1 MSTETINKTVLG
13 SDIVFYTGD
22 KNSKISV
29 NEMNDNIKTLQDKT
43 QGINYSDN
51 TTIINAPLKLNDVP
65 IENYSLNTHTHSS
78 FDNDVTINGQL
89 SVYNN
94 AINYGKD
101 TNNKF
106 IFDITNNKQLTGT
119 YYNSIDSLSVNLF
132 SLDYGS
138 LRVNNALNIYGD
150 TCAYLHMGDASNSN
164 GYVFS
169 IVLDDNADDPQ
180 GKLSFGNS
188 KLTLHKNMIRCNT
201 EFNTKTLSFEKQTT
215 NNNQDHYQWQIVPTS
230 NRLSLN
236 LAHRGET
243 TGETTDEFYI
253 DVSSPVKCLNTNTFD
268 NIICSRLNGYN
279 LASPV
284 GGTSNV
290 KMPDYPFIPTI
301 KGDSVIEIGKYIDMH
316 DINKNDDDYIL
327 RLHAEDSELRVEYPP
342 GITMFR
348 VARESKY
355 TSVSI
360 GAGSNY
366 AQLAYI
372 DDTQEKRLAISGYG
386 ISGPYLNIY
395 SDIAHYTGM
404 MYLDALTFTYNCK
417 ILAKPSPT
425 LVLKANNAQ
434 ALAIAKPVDDTYKDL
449 ISFGVALD
457 TDTCVVKE
465 SGLKGGTFLDFKRT
479 DSSTDHEWRMI
490 THSNHCLVF
499 YNYKNE
505 NAGYI
510 SCGGNS
516 RMNTTITH
524 NAPITEGLDNYEI
537 GAPVFISGE
546 IYNLKDGKYT
556 TETTPTD
563 CIPSV
568 KSTGTFKEFIGIVVK
583 KHPSGDKVT
592 VGDVMKCDVVI
603 NQDTIDFATH
613 GDFYFK
619 VSDVNNYE
627 IGDIVLFDGNKVDM
641 DLKLTPKITSSIV
654 GKVTGKVGT
663 NMLTIFKE

>member
-201 EFNTKTLSFEKQTT
+201 EFNTKTVSFNEV
-215 NNNQDHYQWQIVPTS
+215 NSEQWEIEPFIDK
-230 NRLSLN
+230 LFLN
-236 LAHRGET
+236 LKHIEDET
-243 TGETTDEFYI
+243 VASTTEFYI
-253 DVSSPVKCLNTNTFD
+253 DGSSPVTCLNTNTFD
-268 NIICSRLNGYN
+268 DITCNRLNGYN
-279 LASPV
+279 LANANGGVTNV
-284 GGTSNV
+284 GL
-290 KMPDYPFIPTI
+290 PDYPFIPTI
-301 KGDSVIEIGKYIDMH
+301 KADSVLEIGRYIDMH
-316 DINKNDDDYIL
+316 ASNNDTDFTTRVCAYDYGISLQCTTDTDMFYIGRSSDRTIIN
-327 RLHAEDSELRVEYPP
+327 
-342 GITMFR
+342 
-348 VARESKY
+348 
-355 TSVSI
+355 I
-360 GAGSNY
+360 GTGSNY
-366 AQLAYI
+366 AQLACI
-372 DDTQEKRLAISGYG
+372 DDTQGKRLAISGDG
-386 ISGPYLNIY
+386 GSGPYLNIY
-395 SDIAHYTGM
+395 TDIAHYTGI
-404 MYLDALTFTYNCK
+404 MYLDGLTFTYNYN
-417 ILAKPSPT
+417 ASTRPSPT
-425 LVLKANNAQ
+425 LILKADSAQ
-434 ALAIAKPVDDTYKDL
+434 SLAITKLVNGEYKNL
-449 ISFGVALD
+449 ISFGEDDKRPGTTTID
-457 TDTCVVKE
+457 TYLEFSRSDTTTSYE
-465 SGLKGGTFLDFKRT
+465 WRIYSLSNHNLDF
-479 DSSTDHEWRMI
+479 
-490 THSNHCLVF
+490 V
-499 YNYKNE
+499 NYKCKR
-505 NAGYI
+505 AAYI
-510 SCGGNS
+510 DCNTNNQ
-516 RMNTTITH
+516 MNTTITH
-524 NAPITEGLDNYEI
+524 NAPITESLDNYEI

-546 IYNLKDGKYT
+546 VYNLKDGKYT

-603 NQDTIDFATH
+603 DQDTIDFATH

>member
-89 SVYNN
+89 SVYNH
-94 AINYGKD
+94 AITYGKD

-106 IFDITNNKQLTGT
+106 IFDITDNKQLTGT

-132 SLDYGS
+132 TLDYGS
-138 LRVNNALNIYGD
+138 LRVNNALSIYGD

-180 GKLSFGNS
+180 SKLSFGDS
-188 KLTLHKNMIRCNT
+188 KLTLHENMIKCNT
-201 EFNTKTLSFEKQTT
+201 EFNTKTVSFNEV
-215 NNNQDHYQWQIVPTS
+215 NSEQWEIEPFVDK
-230 NRLSLN
+230 LFLN
-236 LAHRGET
+236 LKHIEDET
-243 TGETTDEFYI
+243 VASTTEFYI
-253 DVSSPVKCLNTNTFD
+253 DGSSPVTCLNTNTFD
-268 NIICSRLNGYN
+268 DITCNRLNGYN
-279 LASPV
+279 LANANGGMTNV
-284 GGTSNV
+284 GL
-290 KMPDYPFIPTI
+290 PDYPFIPTI
-301 KGDSVIEIGKYIDMH
+301 KSDSVLEIGRYIDMH
-316 DINKNDDDYIL
+316 ASNNDTDFTTRVCAYDYGISLQYTTDTDMFYIGRSSDRTIIN
-327 RLHAEDSELRVEYPP
+327 
-342 GITMFR
+342 
-348 VARESKY
+348 
-355 TSVSI
+355 I
-360 GAGSNY
+360 GTGSNY

-372 DDTQEKRLAISGYG
+372 DDTQGKRLAISGDG
-386 ISGPYLNIY
+386 GSGPYLNIY
-395 SDIAHYTGM
+395 TDIAYYAGM
-404 MYLDALTFTYNCK
+404 MYLDALTFTYN
-417 ILAKPSPT
+417 AFTKPSPT

-434 ALAIAKPVDDTYKDL
+434 ALAIAKPVDGTYKNL
-449 ISFGVALD
+449 ISFGEDDKRPGTTTID
-457 TDTCVVKE
+457 TYLEFSRSDSTTSYE
-465 SGLKGGTFLDFKRT
+465 WRIYSLSNHNLDF
-479 DSSTDHEWRMI
+479 
-490 THSNHCLVF
+490 V
-499 YNYKNE
+499 NYKGNRS
-505 NAGYI
+505 AYI
-510 SCGGNS
+510 DCNTNNQ
-516 RMNTTITH
+516 MNTTITH

-546 IYNLKDGKYT
+546 VYNLKDGKYT

-627 IGDIVLFDGNKVDM
+627 IGDIVLFDGNKLDM

>member
-1 MSTETINKTVLG
+1 M
-13 SDIVFYTGD
+13 Y
-22 KNSKISV
+22 
-29 NEMNDNIKTLQDKT
+29 
-43 QGINYSDN
+43 
-51 TTIINAPLKLNDVP
+51 
-65 IENYSLNTHTHSS
+65 
-78 FDNDVTINGQL
+78 
-89 SVYNN
+89 
-94 AINYGKD
+94 
-101 TNNKF
+101 
-106 IFDITNNKQLTGT
+106 
-119 YYNSIDSLSVNLF
+119 
-132 SLDYGS
+132 
-138 LRVNNALNIYGD
+138 
-150 TCAYLHMGDASNSN
+150 
-164 GYVFS
+164 
-169 IVLDDNADDPQ
+169 
-180 GKLSFGNS
+180 
-188 KLTLHKNMIRCNT
+188 
-201 EFNTKTLSFEKQTT
+201 
-215 NNNQDHYQWQIVPTS
+215 
-230 NRLSLN
+230 
-236 LAHRGET
+236 
-243 TGETTDEFYI
+243 
-253 DVSSPVKCLNTNTFD
+253 
-268 NIICSRLNGYN
+268 LNG
-279 LASPV
+279 
-284 GGTSNV
+284 
-290 KMPDYPFIPTI
+290 
-301 KGDSVIEIGKYIDMH
+301 
-316 DINKNDDDYIL
+316 
-327 RLHAEDSELRVEYPP
+327 
-342 GITMFR
+342 
-348 VARESKY
+348 
-355 TSVSI
+355 
-360 GAGSNY
+360 
-366 AQLAYI
+366 
-372 DDTQEKRLAISGYG
+372 
-386 ISGPYLNIY
+386 
-395 SDIAHYTGM
+395 
-404 MYLDALTFTYNCK
+404 LTFTYNHN
-417 ILAKPSPT
+417 IFIKPSPT

-434 ALAIAKPVDDTYKDL
+434 ALAIAKPVDGTYKDL

-546 IYNLKDGKYT
+546 VYNLKDGKYT

>member
-43 QGINYSDN
+43 QAISYSDD

-89 SVYNN
+89 SVYNH

-106 IFDITNNKQLTGT
+106 IFDITDNKKLTGT
-119 YYNSIDSLSVNLF
+119 YYNSIDSLSANLF
-132 SLDYGS
+132 TLEYGS
-138 LRVNNALNIYGD
+138 LRVNNALNIFGD

-180 GKLSFGNS
+180 SKLSFGNS
-188 KLTLHKNMIRCNT
+188 KLTLHENMIKCNT
-201 EFNTKTLSFEKQTT
+201 EFNTKTVSFNEV
-215 NNNQDHYQWQIVPTS
+215 NLEQWEIEPFVDK
-230 NRLSLN
+230 LFLN
-236 LAHRGET
+236 LKHIEDET
-243 TGETTDEFYI
+243 VASTTEFYI
-253 DVSSPVKCLNTNTFD
+253 DGSSPVTCLNTNTFD
-268 NIICSRLNGYN
+268 DITCNRLNGYN
-279 LASPV
+279 LANANGGMTNV
-284 GGTSNV
+284 GL
-290 KMPDYPFIPTI
+290 PDYPFIPTI
-301 KGDSVIEIGKYIDMH
+301 KSDSVLEIGRYIDMH
-316 DINKNDDDYIL
+316 ASNNDTDFTTRVCAYDYGISLQYTTDTDMFYIGRSSDRTIIN
-327 RLHAEDSELRVEYPP
+327 
-342 GITMFR
+342 
-348 VARESKY
+348 
-355 TSVSI
+355 I
-360 GAGSNY
+360 GTGSNY
-366 AQLAYI
+366 AQLACI
-372 DDTQEKRLAISGYG
+372 DDTQGKRLAISGDG
-386 ISGPYLNIY
+386 GSGPYLNIY
-395 SDIAHYTGM
+395 TDIAHYTGI
-404 MYLDALTFTYNCK
+404 MYLDGLTFTYNYN
-417 ILAKPSPT
+417 ASARPSPT
-425 LVLKANNAQ
+425 LVLKADSAQ
-434 ALAIAKPVDDTYKDL
+434 SLAITKLVNGEYKNL
-449 ISFGVALD
+449 CSFGYLKD
-457 TDTCVVKE
+457 GSTEEGVVVMKNATYIK
-465 SGLKGGTFLDFKRT
+465 LKHR
-479 DSSTDHEWRMI
+479 DSTANYDWMLAVQN
-490 THSNHCLVF
+490 NHDLVF
-499 YNYKNE
+499 YSYSG
-505 NAGYI
+505 ARVGYLSSSGSGDKI
-510 SCGGNS
+510 
-516 RMNTTITH
+516 NTTITH

-603 NQDTIDFATH
+603 DQDTIDFATH

-627 IGDIVLFDGNKVDM
+627 IGDIVLFDGNKLDM

>member
-43 QGINYSDN
+43 QGINHSDN

-89 SVYNN
+89 SVYNH

-101 TNNKF
+101 TDNKF
-106 IFDITNNKQLTGT
+106 IFDITDKNELTGT
-119 YYNSIDSLSVNLF
+119 YYNSIDSSSVNLF
-132 SLDYGS
+132 TLDYGS

-180 GKLSFGNS
+180 SKLSFGDS
-188 KLTLHKNMIRCNT
+188 KLTLHENMIKCNT
-201 EFNTKTLSFEKQTT
+201 EFNTKTVSFNEV
-215 NNNQDHYQWQIVPTS
+215 NSEQWEIEPFVDK
-230 NRLSLN
+230 LFLN
-236 LAHRGET
+236 LKHIEDET
-243 TGETTDEFYI
+243 VASTTEFYI
-253 DVSSPVKCLNTNTFD
+253 DGSSPVKCLNTNTFD
-268 NIICSRLNGYN
+268 DITCNRLNGYN
-279 LASPV
+279 LANANGGVTNV
-284 GGTSNV
+284 GL
-290 KMPDYPFIPTI
+290 PDYPFIPTI
-301 KGDSVIEIGKYIDMH
+301 KADSVLEIGRYIDMH
-316 DINKNDDDYIL
+316 ASNNDTDFTTRVCAYDYGISLQCTTDTDMFYIGRSSDRTIIN
-327 RLHAEDSELRVEYPP
+327 
-342 GITMFR
+342 
-348 VARESKY
+348 
-355 TSVSI
+355 I
-360 GAGSNY
+360 GTGSNY

-372 DDTQEKRLAISGYG
+372 DGTQEKRLAISGDG
-386 ISGPYLNIY
+386 GSGPYLNIY
-395 SDIAHYTGM
+395 TDIAYYAGI
-404 MYLDALTFTYNCK
+404 MYLDGLTFTYNHN
-417 ILAKPSPT
+417 ILTKPSPT
-425 LVLKANNAQ
+425 LVLKANGAQ
-434 ALAIAKPVDDTYKDL
+434 SLAIAKPVDGTYKNL

-524 NAPITEGLDNYEI
+524 NAPITESLDNYEI

-546 IYNLKDGKYT
+546 VYNLKDGKYT

>member
-43 QGINYSDN
+43 QGINHSDN
-51 TTIINAPLKLNDVP
+51 TTVINSPLKLNDVP

-89 SVYNN
+89 SVYNH
-94 AINYGKD
+94 AITYGKD

-106 IFDITNNKQLTGT
+106 IFDITDNKQLTGT

-138 LRVNNALNIYGD
+138 LRVNNALNIYGN

-180 GKLSFGNS
+180 SKLSFGNS
-188 KLTLHKNMIRCNT
+188 KLTLHENMIKCNT
-201 EFNTKTLSFEKQTT
+201 EFNTKTVSFNEV
-215 NNNQDHYQWQIVPTS
+215 NLEQWEIEPFVDK
-230 NRLSLN
+230 LFLN
-236 LAHRGET
+236 LKHIEDET
-243 TGETTDEFYI
+243 VASTTEFYI
-253 DVSSPVKCLNTNTFD
+253 DGSSPVTCLNTNTFD
-268 NIICSRLNGYN
+268 DITCNRLNGYN
-279 LASPV
+279 LANANGGVTNV
-284 GGTSNV
+284 GL
-290 KMPDYPFIPTI
+290 PDYPFIPTI
-301 KGDSVIEIGKYIDMH
+301 KADSVLEIGRYIDMH
-316 DINKNDDDYIL
+316 ASNNDTDFTTRVCAYDYGISLQCTTDTDMFYIGRSSDRTIIN
-327 RLHAEDSELRVEYPP
+327 
-342 GITMFR
+342 
-348 VARESKY
+348 
-355 TSVSI
+355 I
-360 GAGSNY
+360 GTGSNY

-372 DDTQEKRLAISGYG
+372 DGTQEKRLAISGDG
-386 ISGPYLNIY
+386 GSGPYLNIY
-395 SDIAHYTGM
+395 TDIAYYAGI
-404 MYLDALTFTYNCK
+404 MYLDGLTFTYNHN
-417 ILAKPSPT
+417 ILTKPSPT
-425 LVLKANNAQ
+425 LVLKANGAQ
-434 ALAIAKPVDDTYKDL
+434 SLAIAKPVDGEYKNL
-449 ISFGVALD
+449 CSFGYLKDGSTEEGVALMKNATYIKLKHRD
-457 TDTCVVKE
+457 STANYDWMLAVQNNHDLIFYSY
-465 SGLKGGTFLDFKRT
+465 SGARVGYLSSSGSGGK
-479 DSSTDHEWRMI
+479 I
-490 THSNHCLVF
+490 
-499 YNYKNE
+499 
-505 NAGYI
+505 
-510 SCGGNS
+510 
-516 RMNTTITH
+516 NTTITH
-524 NAPITEGLDNYEI
+524 NAPIVESLNNYEI

-546 IYNLKDGKYT
+546 VYNLKDGKYT

>member
-43 QGINYSDN
+43 QAISYSDD

-106 IFDITNNKQLTGT
+106 IFDITDKNELTGT
-119 YYNSIDSLSVNLF
+119 YYNSIDSSSVNLF
-132 SLDYGS
+132 TLDYGS

-180 GKLSFGNS
+180 SKLSFGDS
-188 KLTLHKNMIRCNT
+188 KLTLHENMIKCNT
-201 EFNTKTLSFEKQTT
+201 EFNTKTVSFNEV
-215 NNNQDHYQWQIVPTS
+215 NSEQWEIEPFVDK
-230 NRLSLN
+230 LFLN
-236 LAHRGET
+236 LKHIEDET
-243 TGETTDEFYI
+243 VASTTEFYI
-253 DVSSPVKCLNTNTFD
+253 DGSSPVKCLNTNTFD
-268 NIICSRLNGYN
+268 DITCNRLNGYN
-279 LASPV
+279 LANANGGVTNV
-284 GGTSNV
+284 GL
-290 KMPDYPFIPTI
+290 PDYPFIPTI
-301 KGDSVIEIGKYIDMH
+301 KADSVLEIGRYIDMH
-316 DINKNDDDYIL
+316 ASNNDTDFTTRVCAYDYGISLQCTTDTDMFYIGRSSDRTIIN
-327 RLHAEDSELRVEYPP
+327 
-342 GITMFR
+342 
-348 VARESKY
+348 
-355 TSVSI
+355 I
-360 GAGSNY
+360 GTGSNY

-372 DDTQEKRLAISGYG
+372 DGTQEKRLAISGDG
-386 ISGPYLNIY
+386 GSGPYLNIY
-395 SDIAHYTGM
+395 TDIAYYAGM
-404 MYLDALTFTYNCK
+404 MYLDALTFTYNYNSFT
-417 ILAKPSPT
+417 KPSPT
-425 LVLKANNAQ
+425 LVLKANGAQ
-434 ALAIAKPVDDTYKDL
+434 SLAIAKPVDGEYKNL
-449 ISFGVALD
+449 CSFGYLKDGSTEEGVALMKNA
-457 TDTCVVKE
+457 TYIK
-465 SGLKGGTFLDFKRT
+465 LKHR
-479 DSSTDHEWRMI
+479 DSTANYDWMLAVQN
-490 THSNHCLVF
+490 NHDLVF
-499 YNYKNE
+499 YSYSG
-505 NAGYI
+505 ARVGYL
-510 SCGGNS
+510 SSSGSGGKI
-516 RMNTTITH
+516 NTTITH
-524 NAPITEGLDNYEI
+524 NAPIVESLNNYEI

-546 IYNLKDGKYT
+546 VYNLKDGKYT

>member
-43 QGINYSDN
+43 QAISYSDD

-89 SVYNN
+89 SVYNH

-106 IFDITNNKQLTGT
+106 IFDITDNKKLTGT
-119 YYNSIDSLSVNLF
+119 YYNSIDSLSANLF
-132 SLDYGS
+132 TLEYGS
-138 LRVNNALNIYGD
+138 LRVNNALNIFGD

-180 GKLSFGNS
+180 SKLSFGDS
-188 KLTLHKNMIRCNT
+188 KLTLHENMIKCNT
-201 EFNTKTLSFEKQTT
+201 EFNTKTVSFNEV
-215 NNNQDHYQWQIVPTS
+215 NSEQWEIEPFVDK
-230 NRLSLN
+230 LFLN
-236 LAHRGET
+236 LKHIEDET
-243 TGETTDEFYI
+243 VASTTEFYI
-253 DVSSPVKCLNTNTFD
+253 DGSSPVTCLNTNTFD
-268 NIICSRLNGYN
+268 DITCNRLNGYN
-279 LASPV
+279 LANANGGMTNV
-284 GGTSNV
+284 GL
-290 KMPDYPFIPTI
+290 PDYPFIPTI
-301 KGDSVIEIGKYIDMH
+301 KSDSVLEIGRYIDMH
-316 DINKNDDDYIL
+316 ASNNDTDFTTRVCAYDYGISLQYTTDTDMFYIGRSSDRTIIN
-327 RLHAEDSELRVEYPP
+327 
-342 GITMFR
+342 
-348 VARESKY
+348 
-355 TSVSI
+355 I
-360 GAGSNY
+360 GTGSNY
-366 AQLAYI
+366 AQLACI
-372 DDTQEKRLAISGYG
+372 DDTQGKRLAISGDG
-386 ISGPYLNIY
+386 GSGPYLNIY
-395 SDIAHYTGM
+395 TDIAHYTGI
-404 MYLDALTFTYNCK
+404 MYLDGLTFTYNYN
-417 ILAKPSPT
+417 ASARPSPT
-425 LVLKANNAQ
+425 LVLKADSAQ
-434 ALAIAKPVDDTYKDL
+434 SLAITKLVNGEYKNL
-449 ISFGVALD
+449 CSFGYLKD
-457 TDTCVVKE
+457 GSTEEGVVVMKNATYIK
-465 SGLKGGTFLDFKRT
+465 LKHR
-479 DSSTDHEWRMI
+479 DSTANYDWMLAVQN
-490 THSNHCLVF
+490 NHDLVF
-499 YNYKNE
+499 YSYSG
-505 NAGYI
+505 ARVGYLSSSGSGDKI
-510 SCGGNS
+510 
-516 RMNTTITH
+516 NTTITH

>member
-89 SVYNN
+89 SVYNH
-94 AINYGKD
+94 AITYGKD

-106 IFDITNNKQLTGT
+106 IFDITDNKQLTGT

-138 LRVNNALNIYGD
+138 LRVNNALNIYGN

-180 GKLSFGNS
+180 SKLSFGNS
-188 KLTLHKNMIRCNT
+188 KLTLHENMIKCNT
-201 EFNTKTLSFEKQTT
+201 EFNTKTVSFNEV
-215 NNNQDHYQWQIVPTS
+215 NSEQWEIEPFVDK
-230 NRLSLN
+230 LFLN
-236 LAHRGET
+236 LKHIEDET
-243 TGETTDEFYI
+243 VASTTEFYI
-253 DVSSPVKCLNTNTFD
+253 DGSSPVTCLNTNTFD
-268 NIICSRLNGYN
+268 DITCNRVNGYN
-279 LASPV
+279 LANANGGMTNV
-284 GGTSNV
+284 GL
-290 KMPDYPFIPTI
+290 PDYPFIPTI
-301 KGDSVIEIGKYIDMH
+301 KSDSVLEIGRYIDMH
-316 DINKNDDDYIL
+316 ASNNDTDFTTRVCAYDYGISLQYTTDTDMFYIGRSSDRTIIN
-327 RLHAEDSELRVEYPP
+327 
-342 GITMFR
+342 
-348 VARESKY
+348 
-355 TSVSI
+355 I
-360 GAGSNY
+360 GTGSNY

-372 DDTQEKRLAISGYG
+372 DDTQGKRLAISGDG
-386 ISGPYLNIY
+386 GSGPYLNIY
-395 SDIAHYTGM
+395 TDIAYYSGI
-404 MYLDALTFTYNCK
+404 MYLDGLTFTYNHNGS
-417 ILAKPSPT
+417 AKPSPT
-425 LVLKANNAQ
+425 LVLKADSAQ
-434 ALAIAKPVDDTYKDL
+434 SLAITKLVNGEYKNLCSFGYLKDGSTEEGVAVMKNATYIKLKHRDSTANYDWMLAVQNNHDL
-449 ISFGVALD
+449 IFYSY
-457 TDTCVVKE
+457 
-465 SGLKGGTFLDFKRT
+465 SGARVGYLSSSGSGGK
-479 DSSTDHEWRMI
+479 I
-490 THSNHCLVF
+490 
-499 YNYKNE
+499 
-505 NAGYI
+505 
-510 SCGGNS
+510 
-516 RMNTTITH
+516 NTTITH
-524 NAPITEGLDNYEI
+524 NAPIVESLNNYEI

-546 IYNLKDGKYT
+546 VYNLKDGKYT

>member
-43 QGINYSDN
+43 QGINHSDN

-89 SVYNN
+89 SVYNH
-94 AINYGKD
+94 AITYGKD

-106 IFDITNNKQLTGT
+106 IFDITDKNELTGT

-132 SLDYGS
+132 TLDYGS

-169 IVLDDNADDPQ
+169 IVFDDNADDPQ
-180 GKLSFGNS
+180 SKLSFGNS
-188 KLTLHKNMIRCNT
+188 KLTLHENMIKCNT
-201 EFNTKTLSFEKQTT
+201 EFNTKTVSFNEV
-215 NNNQDHYQWQIVPTS
+215 NSEQWEIEPFVDK
-230 NRLSLN
+230 LFLN
-236 LAHRGET
+236 LKHIEDET
-243 TGETTDEFYI
+243 VASTTEFYI
-253 DVSSPVKCLNTNTFD
+253 DGSSPVKCLNTNTFD
-268 NIICSRLNGYN
+268 DITCNRLNGYN
-279 LASPV
+279 LANANGGVTNV
-284 GGTSNV
+284 GL
-290 KMPDYPFIPTI
+290 PDYPFIPTI
-301 KGDSVIEIGKYIDMH
+301 KADSVLEIGRYIDMH
-316 DINKNDDDYIL
+316 ASNNDTDFTTRVCAYDYGISLQCTTDTDMFYIGRSSDRTIIN
-327 RLHAEDSELRVEYPP
+327 
-342 GITMFR
+342 
-348 VARESKY
+348 
-355 TSVSI
+355 I
-360 GAGSNY
+360 GTGSNY

-372 DDTQEKRLAISGYG
+372 DGTQGKRLAISGDG
-386 ISGPYLNIY
+386 GSGPYLNIY
-395 SDIAHYTGM
+395 TDIAHYTGV
-404 MYLDALTFTYNCK
+404 MYLDALTFTYNYNSFT
-417 ILAKPSPT
+417 KPSPT
-425 LVLKANNAQ
+425 LVLKANGAQ
-434 ALAIAKPVDDTYKDL
+434 SLAIAKPVDGEYKNL
-449 ISFGVALD
+449 CSFGYLKDGSTEEGVALMKNA
-457 TDTCVVKE
+457 TYIK
-465 SGLKGGTFLDFKRT
+465 LKHR
-479 DSSTDHEWRMI
+479 DSTANYDWMLAVQN
-490 THSNHCLVF
+490 NHDLVF
-499 YNYKNE
+499 YSYSG
-505 NAGYI
+505 ARVGYL
-510 SCGGNS
+510 SSSGSGGKI
-516 RMNTTITH
+516 NTTITH
-524 NAPITEGLDNYEI
+524 NAPIVESLNNYEI

-546 IYNLKDGKYT
+546 VYNLKDGKYT

>member
-43 QGINYSDN
+43 QAISYSDD

-106 IFDITNNKQLTGT
+106 IFDITDKNELTGT
-119 YYNSIDSLSVNLF
+119 YYNSIDSSSVNLF
-132 SLDYGS
+132 TLDYGS

-180 GKLSFGNS
+180 SKLSFGDS
-188 KLTLHKNMIRCNT
+188 KLTLHENMIKCNT
-201 EFNTKTLSFEKQTT
+201 EFNTKTVSFNEV
-215 NNNQDHYQWQIVPTS
+215 NSEQWEIEPFVDK
-230 NRLSLN
+230 LFLN
-236 LAHRGET
+236 LKHIEDET
-243 TGETTDEFYI
+243 VASTTEFYI
-253 DVSSPVKCLNTNTFD
+253 DGSSPVKCLNTNTFD
-268 NIICSRLNGYN
+268 DITCNRLNGYN
-279 LASPV
+279 LANANGGVTNV
-284 GGTSNV
+284 GL
-290 KMPDYPFIPTI
+290 PDYPFIPTI
-301 KGDSVIEIGKYIDMH
+301 KADSVLEIGRYIDMH
-316 DINKNDDDYIL
+316 ASNNDTDFTTRVCAYDYGISLQCTTDTDMFYIGRSSDRTIIN
-327 RLHAEDSELRVEYPP
+327 
-342 GITMFR
+342 
-348 VARESKY
+348 
-355 TSVSI
+355 I
-360 GAGSNY
+360 GTGSNY

-372 DDTQEKRLAISGYG
+372 DGTQEKRLAISGDG
-386 ISGPYLNIY
+386 GSGPYLNIY
-395 SDIAHYTGM
+395 TDIAYYAGM
-404 MYLDALTFTYNCK
+404 MYLDALTFTYNYNSFT
-417 ILAKPSPT
+417 KPSPT
-425 LVLKANNAQ
+425 LVLKANGAQ
-434 ALAIAKPVDDTYKDL
+434 SLAIAKPVDGEYKNL
-449 ISFGVALD
+449 CSFGYLKDGSTEEGVALMKNATYIKLKHRD
-457 TDTCVVKE
+457 STANYDWMLAVQNNHDLIFYSY
-465 SGLKGGTFLDFKRT
+465 SGARVGYLSSSGSGGK
-479 DSSTDHEWRMI
+479 I
-490 THSNHCLVF
+490 
-499 YNYKNE
+499 
-505 NAGYI
+505 
-510 SCGGNS
+510 
-516 RMNTTITH
+516 NTTITH
-524 NAPITEGLDNYEI
+524 NAPIVESLNNYEI

-546 IYNLKDGKYT
+546 VYNLKDGKYT

>member
-43 QGINYSDN
+43 QGINHSDN
-51 TTIINAPLKLNDVP
+51 TTVINSPLKLNDVP

-89 SVYNN
+89 SVYNH
-94 AINYGKD
+94 AITYGKD

-106 IFDITNNKQLTGT
+106 IFDITDNKQLTGT
-119 YYNSIDSLSVNLF
+119 YYNSIDSSSVNLF
-132 SLDYGS
+132 TLDYGS

-180 GKLSFGNS
+180 SKLSFGDS
-188 KLTLHKNMIRCNT
+188 KLTLHENMIKCNT
-201 EFNTKTLSFEKQTT
+201 EFNTKTVSFNKVNSE
-215 NNNQDHYQWQIVPTS
+215 QWEIEPFVDK
-230 NRLSLN
+230 LFLN
-236 LAHRGET
+236 LKHIEDET
-243 TGETTDEFYI
+243 VASTTEFYI
-253 DVSSPVKCLNTNTFD
+253 DGSSPVKCLNTNTFD
-268 NIICSRLNGYN
+268 DITCNRLNGYN
-279 LASPV
+279 LANANGGVTNV
-284 GGTSNV
+284 GL
-290 KMPDYPFIPTI
+290 PDYPFIPTI
-301 KGDSVIEIGKYIDMH
+301 KADSVLEIGRYIDMH
-316 DINKNDDDYIL
+316 ASNNDTDFTTRVCAYDYGISLQCTTDTDMFYIGRSSDRTIIN
-327 RLHAEDSELRVEYPP
+327 
-342 GITMFR
+342 
-348 VARESKY
+348 
-355 TSVSI
+355 I
-360 GAGSNY
+360 GTGSNY

-372 DDTQEKRLAISGYG
+372 DGTQEKRLAISGDG
-386 ISGPYLNIY
+386 GSGPYLNIY
-395 SDIAHYTGM
+395 TDIAYYAGI
-404 MYLDALTFTYNCK
+404 MYLDGLTFTYNYN
-417 ILAKPSPT
+417 ASARPSPT
-425 LVLKANNAQ
+425 LVLKADSAQ
-434 ALAIAKPVDDTYKDL
+434 SLAITKLVNGEYKNL
-449 ISFGVALD
+449 CSFGYLKD
-457 TDTCVVKE
+457 GSTEEGVVVMKNATYIK
-465 SGLKGGTFLDFKRT
+465 LKHR
-479 DSSTDHEWRMI
+479 DSTANYDWMLAVQN
-490 THSNHCLVF
+490 NHDLVF
-499 YNYKNE
+499 YSYSG
-505 NAGYI
+505 ARVGYLSSSGSGDKI
-510 SCGGNS
+510 
-516 RMNTTITH
+516 NTTITH
-524 NAPITEGLDNYEI
+524 NAPITESLDNYEI

-546 IYNLKDGKYT
+546 VYNLKDGKYT

-627 IGDIVLFDGNKVDM
+627 IGDIVLFDGNKLDM

>member
-89 SVYNN
+89 SVYNH
-94 AINYGKD
+94 AITYGKD

-106 IFDITNNKQLTGT
+106 IFDITDNKKLTGT
-119 YYNSIDSLSVNLF
+119 YYNSIDSLSANVFTLE
-132 SLDYGS
+132 YGS
-138 LRVNNALNIYGD
+138 LRVNNALNIFGD

-180 GKLSFGNS
+180 SKLSFGDS
-188 KLTLHKNMIRCNT
+188 KLTLHENMIKCNT
-201 EFNTKTLSFEKQTT
+201 EFNTKTVSFNEV
-215 NNNQDHYQWQIVPTS
+215 NLEQWEIEPFVDK
-230 NRLSLN
+230 LFLN
-236 LAHRGET
+236 LKHIEDET
-243 TGETTDEFYI
+243 VASTTEFYI
-253 DVSSPVKCLNTNTFD
+253 DGSSPVTCLNTNTFD

-342 GITMFR
+342 GITMFH
-348 VARESKY
+348 VVRESGR
-355 TSVSI
+355 TNVRI
-360 GAGSNY
+360 GAGDYY
-366 AQLAYI
+366 AKLAYI
-372 DDTQEKRLAISGYG
+372 EDERGKRLAISGNG
-386 ISGPYLNIY
+386 VSGPYLNIY
-395 SDIAHYTGM
+395 TDIAHYTGI
-404 MYLDALTFTYNCK
+404 MYLNGLTFTYNYNSS
-417 ILAKPSPT
+417 ARPSPT

-434 ALAIAKPVDDTYKDL
+434 ALAIAKPVDGTYKDL

-546 IYNLKDGKYT
+546 VYNLKDGKYT

-583 KHPSGDKVT
+583 KHPSGDQVT

-603 NQDTIDFATH
+603 DQDTIDFATH

>member
-43 QGINYSDN
+43 QAISYSDD

-89 SVYNN
+89 SVYNH

-106 IFDITNNKQLTGT
+106 IFDITDNKKLTGT
-119 YYNSIDSLSVNLF
+119 YYNSIDSLSANLF
-132 SLDYGS
+132 TLEYGS
-138 LRVNNALNIYGD
+138 LRVNNALNIFGD

-180 GKLSFGNS
+180 SKLSFGDS
-188 KLTLHKNMIRCNT
+188 KLTLHENMIKCNT
-201 EFNTKTLSFEKQTT
+201 EFNTKTVSFNEV
-215 NNNQDHYQWQIVPTS
+215 NSEQWEIEPFVDK
-230 NRLSLN
+230 LFLN
-236 LAHRGET
+236 LKHIEDET
-243 TGETTDEFYI
+243 VASTTEFYI
-253 DVSSPVKCLNTNTFD
+253 DGSSPVTCLNTNTFD
-268 NIICSRLNGYN
+268 DITCNRLNGYN
-279 LASPV
+279 LANANGGMTNV
-284 GGTSNV
+284 GL
-290 KMPDYPFIPTI
+290 PDYPFIPTI
-301 KGDSVIEIGKYIDMH
+301 KSDSVLEIGRYIDMH
-316 DINKNDDDYIL
+316 ASNNDTDFTTRVCAYDYGISLQYTTDTDMFYIGRSSDRTIIN
-327 RLHAEDSELRVEYPP
+327 
-342 GITMFR
+342 
-348 VARESKY
+348 
-355 TSVSI
+355 I
-360 GAGSNY
+360 GTGSNY
-366 AQLAYI
+366 AQLACI
-372 DDTQEKRLAISGYG
+372 DDTQGKRLAISGDG
-386 ISGPYLNIY
+386 GSGPYLNIY
-395 SDIAHYTGM
+395 TDIAHYTGI
-404 MYLDALTFTYNCK
+404 MYLDGLTFTYNYN
-417 ILAKPSPT
+417 ASARPSPT
-425 LVLKANNAQ
+425 LVLKADSAQ
-434 ALAIAKPVDDTYKDL
+434 SLAITKLVNGEYKNLCSFGYLKDGSTEEGVVVMKNATYIKLKHRDSTANYDWMLAVQNNHDL
-449 ISFGVALD
+449 IFYSY
-457 TDTCVVKE
+457 
-465 SGLKGGTFLDFKRT
+465 SGARVGYL
-479 DSSTDHEWRMI
+479 SSSGSGDKI
-490 THSNHCLVF
+490 
-499 YNYKNE
+499 
-505 NAGYI
+505 
-510 SCGGNS
+510 
-516 RMNTTITH
+516 NTTITH